1 MNILEEKIRQAM
13 AEDRYAVIPFLTAGF
28 PDKDAFW
35 RALGELDSHGADII
49 EIGVPF
55 SDPVADGPVVESASR
70 QVLSDGITLAS
81 ILEGLRLRKDYFRA
95 GMVLMGYLNPFL
107 QYGFEK
113 LAKDAREAGVSGVII
128 PDLPYEEAAPYREA
142 LKAEG
147 IALISLVGPNT
158 SEERMKLYA
167 GVSEGYVYV
176 ISVLGTTGERS
187 AVAPRVAEIVERAR
201 KCFDLPLAMGFGFS
215 SPDQLGVLPE
225 SGQPDAV
232 VFGSALVHF
241 LRDGHSAEEF
251 MQRWEGAKSRRI
263 HNA

>member
-1 MNILEEKIRQAM
+1 
-13 AEDRYAVIPFLTAGF
+13 
-28 PDKDAFW
+28 
-35 RALGELDSHGADII
+35 
-49 EIGVPF
+49 
-55 SDPVADGPVVESASR
+55 
-70 QVLSDGITLAS
+70 
-81 ILEGLRLRKDYFRA
+81 
-95 GMVLMGYLNPFL
+95 
-107 QYGFEK
+107 
-113 LAKDAREAGVSGVII
+113 
-128 PDLPYEEAAPYREA
+128 
-142 LKAEG
+142 
-147 IALISLVGPNT
+147 
-158 SEERMKLYA
+158 MKLYA